1 MFHVIRDY
9 QAIGEISIV
18 ADEYINGQ
26 EIIFTGTYE
35 ECCDYHLKCVTAIHK
50 AEQEISEYS
59 IQDDVWPSRKWNKDR
74 TDYIDLSGE

>member
-35 ECCDYHLKCVTAIHK
+35 ECCDYHLKCVTAI
-50 AEQEISEYS
+50 YS